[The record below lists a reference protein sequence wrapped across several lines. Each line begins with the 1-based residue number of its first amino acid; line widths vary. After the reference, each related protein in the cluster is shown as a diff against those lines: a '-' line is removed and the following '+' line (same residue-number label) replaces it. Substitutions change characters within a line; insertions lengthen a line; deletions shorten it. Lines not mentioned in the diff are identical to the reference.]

1 LFVVLALLAVL
12 VIGGAVGGILMLQR
26 RAAVAAIPP
35 IARPDAP
42 QSAAG
47 SAPPPAESG
56 PSAVAPPPVETQ
68 GAAPGA
74 VASQGT
80 PEGSAPTAGGPEG
93 GAAAVA
99 ELTIVCSPEC
109 DAVKIDDRMLDT
121 NDAGVVHSEPVEV
134 AAGAHVLAV
143 GRATYLPQTKKV
155 TLKAGQKAKETFYL
169 SRPGAVPLPRPC
181 GKFLERCP
189 N

>member
-1 LFVVLALLAVL
+1 VETQDAA
-12 VIGGAVGGILMLQR
+12 A
-26 RAAVAAIPP
+26 AAVAA
-35 IARPDAP
+35 
-42 QSAAG
+42 QS
-47 SAPPPAESG
+47 
-56 PSAVAPPPVETQ
+56 
-68 GAAPGA
+68 
-74 VASQGT
+74 T
-80 PEGSAPTAGGPEG
+80 PEGSPPTAGGPDG

-109 DAVKIDDRMLDT
+109 DSVRIDDRMLDT